1 MSISKYKLAM
11 MAALLAVCSTVNA
24 DFTVSDAWVR
34 GVVKGQTTTGAFMT
48 LKSTEDVVL
57 ISASSPAA
65 EHVEIHEMKMQ
76 GDMMMMRPVPEL
88 AVPANKPVELRP
100 GGYHV
105 MLIGLTK
112 PIATGEKIP
121 VTLNFQAKNGKKGSA
136 EVQAEVRELTATQ
149 HGTHKM

>member
-11 MAALLAVCSTVNA
+11 MTALLAVCSTANA

-34 GVVKGQTTTGAFMT
+34 GVVRGQTTTGAFMT

-57 ISASSPAA
+57 TSAGSPVAQQ
-65 EHVEIHEMKMQ
+65 VEIHEMKMQ
-76 GDMMMMRPVPEL
+76 GDMMTMRPISEL
-88 AVPANKPVELRP
+88 PLPANKPVKLRP

-112 PIATGEKIP
+112 PIITGEKLPI
-121 VTLNFQAKNGKKGSA
+121 TLNYQDKNGKKGSI

-149 HGTHKM
+149 HGAHNM